1 MMMMRK
7 WKPCPDAPKLL
18 LYSVLSPA
26 SPKSFRVRVDL
37 VPLQLSFE
45 GGECAK
51 KNDAE
56 QAAAA
61 IALEH
66 LEKEQAEL
74 DAASPA
80 AAAAVPAPKK
90 KKSTTPSETPA
101 DVNENFKSRLNV
113 LVMQKWKPPVFDEN
127 VLRATHE
134 QIGSE
139 PVRFRASVELV
150 LATMTFTSAEHP
162 TKREAEQDAA
172 QQAVLYLQQSAPTP
186 VDIPDTA
193 AAASAL
199 KALGDL
205 PLSEAPPRTD
215 GKSWISAFQELFTKC
230 HGPSNGV
237 RMWENQTELISE
249 QKFRARVIV
258 LKKGGDDAGAV
269 AADDHQC
276 MPWSGKCVCFCVC
289 VYVCV

>member
-90 KKSTTPSETPA
+90 KKINNALRNTSGCEREFQISTECARYAKVETA
-101 DVNENFKSRLNV
+101 
-113 LVMQKWKPPVFDEN
+113 
-127 VLRATHE
+127 
-134 QIGSE
+134 
-139 PVRFRASVELV
+139 RF
-150 LATMTFTSAEHP
+150 
-162 TKREAEQDAA
+162 
-172 QQAVLYLQQSAPTP
+172 
-186 VDIPDTA
+186 
-193 AAASAL
+193 
-199 KALGDL
+199 
-205 PLSEAPPRTD
+205 
-215 GKSWISAFQELFTKC
+215 
-230 HGPSNGV
+230 
-237 RMWENQTELISE
+237 
-249 QKFRARVIV
+249 
-258 LKKGGDDAGAV
+258 
-269 AADDHQC
+269 
-276 MPWSGKCVCFCVC
+276 
-289 VYVCV
+289 